1 MTKADSQTQKKK
13 HLPWVEILIFLAL
26 AVIVFA
32 VVQPNFAEYDQA
44 IQTTQCKENQH
55 NIQQAV
61 YLWLN
66 LNGKSTVSRGVGEE
80 GDVEVHDI
88 FGNNVTG
95 MLHYSDT
102 HPNAQDLIAMG
113 VDESI
118 LICPEVGPGEN
129 CLGRHYCYKDSDG
142 AVECAVDATGKAR
155 LLTDEIN
162 PQTGEFI
169 TAADY
174 YHD

>member
-1 MTKADSQTQKKK
+1 MTKADSQPQKKK
-13 HLPWVEILIFLAL
+13 HLPWVEILVFLAL
-26 AVIVFA
+26 ALIIFA
-32 VVQPNFAEYDQA
+32 VIQPNFAEYERA
-44 IQTTQCKENQH
+44 ILTTQCKENQH

-66 LNGKSTVSRGVGEE
+66 LHGKAAVTRGVGVE

-88 FGNNVTG
+88 FGSNVTG

-102 HPNAQDLIAMG
+102 HPNARELLEMG
-113 VDESI
+113 VDESVFI
-118 LICPEVGPGEN
+118 FPEVGPGEN

-155 LLTDEIN
+155 LLGDEID
-162 PQTGEFI
+162 PQTGEYETI
-169 TAADY
+169 ADY
-174 YHD
+174 YHE